1 MTEPCEGCR
10 DLLRAMDLGALRQG
24 VRDLERRAATAE
36 AIAGNAIKRDEHDKL
51 ELRVRSLEG
60 ARWQIV
66 GIVTFVV
73 FLATF
78 ASGFW
83 QTSGRDAKLEGLQN
97 EMLRLETAI
106 QKHLDE
112 TVNR

>member
-1 MTEPCEGCR
+1 M
-10 DLLRAMDLGALRQG
+10 
-24 VRDLERRAATAE
+24 
-36 AIAGNAIKRDEHDKL
+36 
-51 ELRVRSLEG
+51 
-60 ARWQIV
+60 RWQIV